1 MADKIQTRKSLAKY
15 KHIIWDWN
23 GTLLDD
29 VAECVATVNLL
40 LERRGLPL
48 LTIDRYRELVDFP
61 VIDFYQRIGFDFSRE
76 SFNAV
81 AQEYITLYIQALAR
95 CQLQPHARRLLDQL
109 FDRGVTHSVLSA
121 YQQQRLEEAIDYFQ
135 LRPYFIRLIGLNDYY
150 ARSKLANGR
159 RWIDELA
166 QPLGEVLFVGDT
178 LHDFEVARGI
188 GVNCVLLAC
197 GHQSRAR
204 LASCPA
210 PILDSLD
217 QLTGYL
223 QLDYERAAGLH
234 FG

>member
-1 MADKIQTRKSLAKY
+1 MADKIKMRKSLPEY

-29 VAECVATVNLL
+29 VAQCVATVNLL
-40 LERRGLPL
+40 LERSALPL

-61 VIDFYQRIGFDFSRE
+61 VIDFYQRIGFDFSRV
-76 SFNAV
+76 SFDDL
-81 AQEYITLYIQALAR
+81 AQDYMALYVRALPR
-95 CQLQPHARRLLDQL
+95 CQLQPHAHRLLDLLIGQ
-109 FDRGVTHSVLSA
+109 GVTHSVLSA

-135 LRPYFIRLIGLNDYY
+135 LRRYFIRLIGLDDYY

-159 RWIDELA
+159 RWMGELSC
-166 QPLGEVLFVGDT
+166 PPSEVLFVGDT

-188 GVNCVLLAC
+188 GVDCVLLAT

-204 LASCPA
+204 LAVCSA

-223 QLDYERAAGLH
+223 PIV
-234 FG
+234 